1 MSRKLF
7 ISADIEGVACIS
19 APIEC
24 DHDKPAQYN
33 PFRDQMTAEVAAACT
48 GGFAGGADAILIK
61 DAHYS
66 ARNIDPAK
74 LIAPEGKDLR
84 LIRGWS
90 GHPFAMVQGI
100 DASFAGAAFIGYHSA
115 ATLAGNPLSHT
126 ISGASYAQVELNDRL
141 ASEFMIYT
149 MAAASVGVPALFLSG
164 DKALCEDAQVLVPG
178 LTTVAILEGFGAST
192 SSLTPGEAT
201 REIEAGVCDAMR
213 KPPPPVMA
221 MPQDFHL
228 KIRFMKHTQA
238 YAKSFYPGVRQ
249 VDDLTLVLES
259 KSYFDILTFLWFAPQ
274 TSV

>member
-24 DHDKPAQYN
+24 DHNQPGPYT
-33 PFRDQMTAEVAAACT
+33 PFRDQMTAEVAAACA

-100 DASFAGAAFIGYHSA
+100 DESFASAAFIGYHSA
-115 ATLAGNPLSHT
+115 TTRAGNPLSHT
-126 ISGASYAQVELNDRL
+126 ISGATYAQVEINDRL
-141 ASEFMIYT
+141 ASEFMIYA
-149 MAAASVGVPALFLSG
+149 MAAASVGVPAVFLSG
-164 DKALCEDAQVLVPG
+164 DKALCEEAQGLVPG
-178 LTTVAILEGFGAST
+178 LTTVAVLEGYGAST
-192 SSLTPGEAT
+192 GSITPGEAT
-201 REIEAGVCDAMR
+201 RQIEAGVREAMS
-213 KPPPPVMA
+213 KAPPPVMTL
-221 MPQDFHL
+221 PQDFHL

-238 YAKSFYPGVRQ
+238 YAKSFFPGVRQ
-249 VDDLTLVLES
+249 IDDMTLVLES

>member
-1 MSRKLF
+1 MAGKLF

-33 PFRDQMTAEVAAACT
+33 LFRDQMTAEVAAACA
-48 GGFAGGADAILIK
+48 GGFAGGADAIVIK

-66 ARNIDPAK
+66 ARNIDPTK

-100 DASFAGAAFIGYHSA
+100 DESFAGAAFIGYHSA
-115 ATLAGNPLSHT
+115 TTIGGNPLSHT
-126 ISGASYAQVELNDRL
+126 ISGASYAQVEINGRL
-141 ASEFMIYT
+141 ASEFLIYA

-164 DKALCEDAQVLVPG
+164 DKALCDDAQDLVPG
-178 LTTVAILEGFGAST
+178 LTTVAILEGYGAST
-192 SSLTPGEAT
+192 SSITPAEAT
-201 REIEAGVCDAMR
+201 RQIEAGVGAAMR
-213 KPPPPVMA
+213 KAPPPLMTL
-221 MPQDFHL
+221 PQDFHL

-238 YAKSFYPGVRQ
+238 YAKSFFPGVKQ
-249 VDDLTLVLES
+249 IDDMTLVLES

-274 TSV
+274 TSI